1 MHKTGFCTV
10 VQQGQD
16 KQCWCC
22 HQKSI
27 FFVQFKHPSILA
39 GMVQK
44 VVYTPGRLPLYHS
57 ANTEKQI
64 NIHAHIHTYSHFR
77 IANYP
82 KLCMSLGCGRKSENN
97 QRGPTTVQG
106 GYNIIPNKGPSHL
119 DPCYDATVMTAA
131 SVSKMQYKMYLL
143 KRSTRNMFY
152 FSCIL
157 IVIPNIFKLKF

>member
-97 QRGPTTVQG
+97 QRGSTTVQG

-119 DPCYDATVMTAA
+119 DSCYDATVMTAA